1 MSAPPHSLGPPPPGT
16 REDFFASRNNF
27 LFLLLGLI
35 ATAERVLSV
44 APNLLA
50 PEQKAPPAGG
60 HEIRDDPHLLR

>member
-1 MSAPPHSLGPPPPGT
+1 MSTPPHSLGPPPPST
-16 REDFFASRNNF
+16 REDFFDSRDNF

-60 HEIRDDPHLLR
+60 HEIGDESQLLR